1 MSVLSASCQ
10 YIHVLKALEAIT
22 LLGEGLSCEPALP
35 LSSTFVVTLG
45 SAKPDATK
53 SAWRHK
59 KMSRDDKNIASG
71 RHFAKPGVP
80 RRIYRSEV
88 PAAGARPDETSVF
101 LAAALDSRRVE
112 TSETDQ
118 TKLDGSPS
126 VASIRSSDY
135 HDTPV
140 VLESDAEVERRA
152 EKSSNL
158 VSALVIVSR
167 ITGFFRTS
175 IQAWAIG
182 ATMLGSCYTLAA
194 QMPNVMYELVI
205 GGMLVTSFLP
215 VYVKMRERAGRE
227 GATAYASNLLS
238 FVLLIM
244 FGLTALSFVF
254 AKPIIWTQSAGAA
267 ETFDFDLT
275 VWFFRWFSCEIIL
288 YALSSIFS
296 GVLNAERDYLWS
308 NGAPILNNVITIAS
322 FLLYGF
328 VTKSGMMDPSR
339 AVIILAVGNP
349 LAVAVQVLC
358 QVPALRRHGVRI
370 RPRIDFHDPALK
382 DTLSIGLPTL
392 IVTFVAYPTTAV
404 MSSCMLQV
412 TDAGA
417 AISYYA
423 RVWYVLPFSIFAI
436 PISVTMF
443 TELSSYCVKGEM
455 SAFVSGFSRGV
466 AKILFTLIPFSM
478 YFVIFARPL
487 TSIIAS
493 GAFTPEAADV
503 TAAYLAVLG
512 LTLPFYGLSTYLQ
525 KACSALLSMK
535 FYAAATCVAAVVQI
549 AVCLVF
555 TPRFG
560 LLVVPFSSV
569 LYYLAIDAV
578 TMLRLRSQLGPL
590 GMRSVVVSVMRSIVL
605 GALGSLVGWS
615 ILGGLQFALGPC
627 DTVLK
632 GLLCATVGGLPALLA
647 TFGLATMLGI
657 SDSPFFDALFSR
669 IIPVGL
675 RRADSR

>member
-1 MSVLSASCQ
+1 MSLDQNRPSA
-10 YIHVLKALEAIT
+10 
-22 LLGEGLSCEPALP
+22 
-35 LSSTFVVTLG
+35 
-45 SAKPDATK
+45 
-53 SAWRHK
+53 
-59 KMSRDDKNIASG
+59 G
-71 RHFAKPGVP
+71 RHFAKPGAP
-80 RRIYRSEV
+80 RAAYR
-88 PAAGARPDETSVF
+88 PAAPAVGARPDETSVF
-101 LAAALDSRRVE
+101 LAAALESRRAAGSPEADASATAQIELDDSLTTASIEPVAVDDAPGAVE
-112 TSETDQ
+112 TEAD
-118 TKLDGSPS
+118 
-126 VASIRSSDY
+126 
-135 HDTPV
+135 
-140 VLESDAEVERRA
+140 VEERA

-158 VSALVIVSR
+158 VSALVIISR

-175 IQAWAIG
+175 VQAWAIG
-182 ATMLGSCYTLAA
+182 ATMLGSCYTLAS

-205 GGMLVTSFLP
+205 GGMLITSFLP

-238 FVLLIM
+238 FVILIM
-244 FGLTALSFVF
+244 LGLTVLSFIF
-254 AKPIIWTQSAGAA
+254 AGPIIWTQSAGAA

-328 VTKSGMMDPSR
+328 VTKSGMLDQSQ
-339 AVIILAVGNP
+339 ALIILAIGNP
-349 LAVAVQVLC
+349 LAVAVQVFC
-358 QVPALRRHGVRI
+358 QIPALRRHGVRI

-423 RVWYVLPFSIFAI
+423 RVWYVLPFSVFAI
-436 PISVTMF
+436 PLSVTMF
-443 TELSSYCVKGEM
+443 TELSSYFVKGEM
-455 SAFVSGFSRGV
+455 GAFVSSFSRGV

-478 YFVIFARPL
+478 YFIVFSRPL
-487 TSIIAS
+487 ISIIAS

-503 TAAYLAVLG
+503 TAGYLAVLG
-512 LTLPFYGLSTYLQ
+512 LTLPFYGLSSYLQ

-555 TPRFG
+555 TPMFG
-560 LLVVPFSSV
+560 LYVVPFSSV
-569 LYYLAIDAV
+569 LYYGAIDLV
-578 TMLRLRSQLGPL
+578 TMLRLRRQLGPL
-590 GMRSVVVSVMRSIVL
+590 GMRSVAASVMRSLALGVL
-605 GALGSLVGWS
+605 GSVVGWL
-615 ILGGLQFALGPC
+615 ILGGLQLAFGPC

-632 GLLCATVGGLPALLA
+632 GLLYAASGGLPALFV
-647 TFGLATMLGI
+647 TFGLATMLGV

-669 IIPVGL
+669 IIPAGL

>member
-1 MSVLSASCQ
+1 MSQ
-10 YIHVLKALEAIT
+10 DDMQ
-22 LLGEGLSCEPALP
+22 P
-35 LSSTFVVTLG
+35 L
-45 SAKPDATK
+45 
-53 SAWRHK
+53 
-59 KMSRDDKNIASG
+59 SG
-71 RHFAKPGVP
+71 RHFARPGERGRAFTP
-80 RRIYRSEV
+80 SS
-88 PAAGARPDETSVF
+88 PAASARPDETSVF
-101 LAAALDSRRVE
+101 LRAAGVDSVDGPSAPARADETAVFLRAALDQREATRPLDRDDRYSDPDFEPLPPLAFDGPGDDDAFVE
-112 TSETDQ
+112 SAIEPDDE
-118 TKLDGSPS
+118 LG
-126 VASIRSSDY
+126 V
-135 HDTPV
+135 
-140 VLESDAEVERRA
+140 ESRA

-158 VSALVIVSR
+158 VSVLVIISR

-182 ATMLGSCYTLAA
+182 ATMLGSCYTLAS

-238 FVLLIM
+238 FVILIM
-244 FGLTALSFVF
+244 LGLTVLSFIF
-254 AKPIIWTQSAGAA
+254 AGPIIWTQSAGAT
-267 ETFDFDLT
+267 ESFDFDLT

-328 VTKSGMMDPSR
+328 VTKSGLLDQSQ
-339 AVIILAVGNP
+339 ALIILAVGNP
-349 LAVAVQVLC
+349 LAVAVQVFC
-358 QVPALRRHGVRI
+358 QIPALRRHGVRI

-392 IVTFVAYPTTAV
+392 VVTFVAYPTTAV

-423 RVWYVLPFSIFAI
+423 RIWYVLPFSIFAI
-436 PISVTMF
+436 PLSVTMF
-443 TELSSYCVKGEM
+443 TELSSYFVKGEM
-455 SAFVSGFSRGV
+455 SSFVSSFSRGV

-478 YFVIFARPL
+478 YFIVFARPL
-487 TSIIAS
+487 ISIIAT

-503 TAAYLAVLG
+503 TAGYLAVLG
-512 LTLPFYGLSTYLQ
+512 LTLPFYGLSSYLQ

-535 FYAAATCVAAVVQI
+535 FYAFATCFAAVMQI
-549 AVCLVF
+549 VMCLVL
-555 TPRFG
+555 TPLYG
-560 LLVVPFSSV
+560 LYVVPLSSV
-569 LYYLAIDAV
+569 LYYGVIDAI
-578 TMLRLRSQLGPL
+578 TMWRLRRQLGPL
-590 GMRSVVVSVMRSIVL
+590 GMRSVAASVMRSVML
-605 GALGSLVGWS
+605 GALGSVVGWL
-615 ILGGLQFALGPC
+615 ILGGLQLAFGPC

-632 GLLCATVGGLPALLA
+632 GLLYSAAGGLPALVA
-647 TFGLATMLGI
+647 TFGLATMLGV

-669 IIPVGL
+669 LIPARP
-675 RRADSR
+675 RRS